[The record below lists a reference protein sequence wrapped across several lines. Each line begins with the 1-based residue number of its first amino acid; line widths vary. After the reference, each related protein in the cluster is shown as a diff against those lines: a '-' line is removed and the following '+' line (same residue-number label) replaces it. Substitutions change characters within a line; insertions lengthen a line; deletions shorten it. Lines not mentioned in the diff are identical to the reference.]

1 MVFHNLWK
9 EKMVIWEQ
17 KSKKVCKY
25 KGFLKRYV
33 ENHVGNVD
41 KKPDI
46 FPQKSV
52 ENKNEEGISF
62 FGDLWK
68 PIGWKF

>member
-1 MVFHNLWK
+1 MVFHKLWK

-17 KSKKVCKY
+17 RAKKVRKY
-25 KGFLKRYV
+25 KGFCKRYV

-52 ENKNEEGISF
+52 ENKNKEKSPF